1 MGAYGKAYTLLY
13 LIGAVTILTSCVKDD
28 LYDTPHPDRG
38 AVVVTTDWSGKS
50 TEADIPQAYTLRI
63 GGREQNVSAA
73 TNVFDALLA
82 PGGYGLTVYNSPEG
96 ISIDGNKATVNPV
109 DLTGAIEPH
118 PGYLFASYQD
128 ISVVADDTL
137 HVTAPMRQY
146 VRRLDIELTATE
158 GDYSR
163 VQSATATLSGVASA
177 ADMATGDRSVAAQV
191 TNAFR
196 QDDNK
201 FTIFFRL
208 LGIVPTETHT
218 LTVDITFN
226 NGDTQRVVSDLTEAI
241 RDFNNG
247 TNADFTPMTAGGGIF
262 FEDAFLEFTFAAY
275 APYASG
281 ANASTLP
288 GTDGKI
294 TVNTSNQ
301 PTTTEQEKVDYIHA
315 TGAKAD
321 KDSPTVSFTDNTA
334 AGGSD
339 CSFKHKM
346 ARLIL
351 KVQVSNTDGFD
362 DTAVLEFADYKL
374 GGLVHEGTFDVKTGT
389 AATAGSVVS
398 DWMLRQCTGAPKT
411 ATDKCVATFDA
422 ATGVMT
428 FTMILLPQTLANALV
443 LEISPDDGEYQ
454 SYSNKDMIKP
464 ALEAG
469 YSYTYTIT
477 VKKTGLTLSG
487 STIENWNDGG
497 SHAGDAKM

>member
-1 MGAYGKAYTLLY
+1 M
-13 LIGAVTILTSCVKDD
+13 TILTSCVKDD

-82 PGGYGLTVYNSPEG
+82 PGGYGLTVYNSPKG

-118 PGYLFASYQD
+118 PGYLFASHQD

-177 ADMATGDRSVAAQV
+177 ADMATGDRSAAAQV

-247 TNADFTPMTAGGGIF
+247 TKPVKLTGNLLLPVEAG
-262 FEDAFLEFTFAAY
+262 
-275 APYASG
+275 
-281 ANASTLP
+281 
-288 GTDGKI
+288 
-294 TVNTSNQ
+294 V
-301 PTTTEQEKVDYIHA
+301 
-315 TGAKAD
+315 TGA
-321 KDSPTVSFTDNTA
+321 
-334 AGGSD
+334 
-339 CSFKHKM
+339 
-346 ARLIL
+346 
-351 KVQVSNTDGFD
+351 
-362 DTAVLEFADYKL
+362 
-374 GGLVHEGTFDVKTGT
+374 
-389 AATAGSVVS
+389 
-398 DWMLRQCTGAPKT
+398 
-411 ATDKCVATFDA
+411 
-422 ATGVMT
+422 
-428 FTMILLPQTLANALV
+428 
-443 LEISPDDGEYQ
+443 
-454 SYSNKDMIKP
+454 
-464 ALEAG
+464 
-469 YSYTYTIT
+469 TIT
-477 VKKTGLTLSG
+477 GWNEVESG
-487 STIENWNDGG
+487 N
-497 SHAGDAKM
+497 GDAN

>member
-1 MGAYGKAYTLLY
+1 MNTTTIIRQIKEYMGAYGKAYTLLY

-118 PGYLFASYQD
+118 PGYLFASHQD
-128 ISVVADDTL
+128 I
-137 HVTAPMRQY
+137 
-146 VRRLDIELTATE
+146 
-158 GDYSR
+158 
-163 VQSATATLSGVASA
+163 
-177 ADMATGDRSVAAQV
+177 
-191 TNAFR
+191 
-196 QDDNK
+196 
-201 FTIFFRL
+201 
-208 LGIVPTETHT
+208 
-218 LTVDITFN
+218 
-226 NGDTQRVVSDLTEAI
+226 
-241 RDFNNG
+241 
-247 TNADFTPMTAGGGIF
+247 
-262 FEDAFLEFTFAAY
+262 
-275 APYASG
+275 
-281 ANASTLP
+281 
-288 GTDGKI
+288 
-294 TVNTSNQ
+294 
-301 PTTTEQEKVDYIHA
+301 
-315 TGAKAD
+315 
-321 KDSPTVSFTDNTA
+321 
-334 AGGSD
+334 
-339 CSFKHKM
+339 
-346 ARLIL
+346 
-351 KVQVSNTDGFD
+351 
-362 DTAVLEFADYKL
+362 
-374 GGLVHEGTFDVKTGT
+374 
-389 AATAGSVVS
+389 SVVS

>member
-118 PGYLFASYQD
+118 PGYLFASHQD

-158 GDYSR
+158 GD
-163 VQSATATLSGVASA
+163 
-177 ADMATGDRSVAAQV
+177 RSVAAQV

-208 LGIVPTETHT
+208 LGIVLTETHT

-247 TNADFTPMTAGGGIF
+247 TKPVKLTGNLLLPVEAG
-262 FEDAFLEFTFAAY
+262 
-275 APYASG
+275 
-281 ANASTLP
+281 
-288 GTDGKI
+288 
-294 TVNTSNQ
+294 V
-301 PTTTEQEKVDYIHA
+301 
-315 TGAKAD
+315 TGA
-321 KDSPTVSFTDNTA
+321 
-334 AGGSD
+334 
-339 CSFKHKM
+339 
-346 ARLIL
+346 
-351 KVQVSNTDGFD
+351 
-362 DTAVLEFADYKL
+362 
-374 GGLVHEGTFDVKTGT
+374 
-389 AATAGSVVS
+389 
-398 DWMLRQCTGAPKT
+398 
-411 ATDKCVATFDA
+411 
-422 ATGVMT
+422 
-428 FTMILLPQTLANALV
+428 
-443 LEISPDDGEYQ
+443 
-454 SYSNKDMIKP
+454 
-464 ALEAG
+464 
-469 YSYTYTIT
+469 TIT
-477 VKKTGLTLSG
+477 GWNEVESG
-487 STIENWNDGG
+487 N
-497 SHAGDAKM
+497 GDAN

>member
-1 MGAYGKAYTLLY
+1 MNTTIIIRQIKEYTGAYGKAYTLLY
-13 LIGAVTILTSCVKDD
+13 LIGAVAILTSCVKDD

-118 PGYLFASYQD
+118 PGYLFASHQD

-208 LGIVPTETHT
+208 LGIV
-218 LTVDITFN
+218 
-226 NGDTQRVVSDLTEAI
+226 RRKRI
-241 RDFNNG
+241 R
-247 TNADFTPMTAGGGIF
+247 
-262 FEDAFLEFTFAAY
+262 
-275 APYASG
+275 
-281 ANASTLP
+281 
-288 GTDGKI
+288 
-294 TVNTSNQ
+294 
-301 PTTTEQEKVDYIHA
+301 
-315 TGAKAD
+315 
-321 KDSPTVSFTDNTA
+321 
-334 AGGSD
+334 
-339 CSFKHKM
+339 
-346 ARLIL
+346 
-351 KVQVSNTDGFD
+351 
-362 DTAVLEFADYKL
+362 
-374 GGLVHEGTFDVKTGT
+374 
-389 AATAGSVVS
+389 
-398 DWMLRQCTGAPKT
+398 
-411 ATDKCVATFDA
+411 
-422 ATGVMT
+422 
-428 FTMILLPQTLANALV
+428 
-443 LEISPDDGEYQ
+443 
-454 SYSNKDMIKP
+454 
-464 ALEAG
+464 
-469 YSYTYTIT
+469 
-477 VKKTGLTLSG
+477 
-487 STIENWNDGG
+487 
-497 SHAGDAKM
+497 

>member
-1 MGAYGKAYTLLY
+1 MNTTIIIRQIKEYTGAYGKAYTLLY
-13 LIGAVTILTSCVKDD
+13 LIGAVAILTSCVKDD

-118 PGYLFASYQD
+118 PGYLFASHQD

-201 FTIFFRL
+201 FTIFF
-208 LGIVPTETHT
+208 
-218 LTVDITFN
+218 N
-226 NGDTQRVVSDLTEAI
+226 NGDTQRVVSDLTEDI

-247 TNADFTPMTAGGGIF
+247 TKPVKLTGNLLLPVEAG
-262 FEDAFLEFTFAAY
+262 
-275 APYASG
+275 
-281 ANASTLP
+281 
-288 GTDGKI
+288 
-294 TVNTSNQ
+294 V
-301 PTTTEQEKVDYIHA
+301 
-315 TGAKAD
+315 TGA
-321 KDSPTVSFTDNTA
+321 
-334 AGGSD
+334 
-339 CSFKHKM
+339 
-346 ARLIL
+346 
-351 KVQVSNTDGFD
+351 
-362 DTAVLEFADYKL
+362 
-374 GGLVHEGTFDVKTGT
+374 
-389 AATAGSVVS
+389 
-398 DWMLRQCTGAPKT
+398 
-411 ATDKCVATFDA
+411 
-422 ATGVMT
+422 
-428 FTMILLPQTLANALV
+428 
-443 LEISPDDGEYQ
+443 
-454 SYSNKDMIKP
+454 
-464 ALEAG
+464 
-469 YSYTYTIT
+469 TIT
-477 VKKTGLTLSG
+477 GWNEVESG
-487 STIENWNDGG
+487 N
-497 SHAGDAKM
+497 GDAN

>member
-1 MGAYGKAYTLLY
+1 MNTTTIIRQIKEYMGAYGKAYALLY

-118 PGYLFASYQD
+118 PGYLFASHQD

-177 ADMATGDRSVAAQV
+177 ADMGTGDRSVAAQG
-191 TNAFR
+191 THAFR

-226 NGDTQRVVSDLTEAI
+226 NGDTQR
-241 RDFNNG
+241 
-247 TNADFTPMTAGGGIF
+247 
-262 FEDAFLEFTFAAY
+262 
-275 APYASG
+275 
-281 ANASTLP
+281 
-288 GTDGKI
+288 
-294 TVNTSNQ
+294 
-301 PTTTEQEKVDYIHA
+301 
-315 TGAKAD
+315 
-321 KDSPTVSFTDNTA
+321 
-334 AGGSD
+334 
-339 CSFKHKM
+339 
-346 ARLIL
+346 
-351 KVQVSNTDGFD
+351 
-362 DTAVLEFADYKL
+362 
-374 GGLVHEGTFDVKTGT
+374 
-389 AATAGSVVS
+389 
-398 DWMLRQCTGAPKT
+398 KT
-411 ATDKCVATFDA
+411 AHF
-422 ATGVMT
+422 
-428 FTMILLPQTLANALV
+428 
-443 LEISPDDGEYQ
+443 
-454 SYSNKDMIKP
+454 P
-464 ALEAG
+464 AML
-469 YSYTYTIT
+469 
-477 VKKTGLTLSG
+477 
-487 STIENWNDGG
+487 
-497 SHAGDAKM
+497 

>member
-1 MGAYGKAYTLLY
+1 MNTTIIIRQIKEYTGAYGKAYTLLY
-13 LIGAVTILTSCVKDD
+13 LIGAVAILTSCVKDD
-28 LYDTPHPDRG
+28 LYDTPHPDYG
-38 AVVVTTDWSGKS
+38 KIAVT
-50 TEADIPQAYTLRI
+50 AD

-118 PGYLFASYQD
+118 PGYLFASHQD

-177 ADMATGDRSVAAQV
+177 ADMATGDRSAAAQV

-196 QDDNK
+196 QDGNK

-247 TNADFTPMTAGGGIF
+247 TKPVKLTGNLLLPVEAG
-262 FEDAFLEFTFAAY
+262 
-275 APYASG
+275 
-281 ANASTLP
+281 
-288 GTDGKI
+288 
-294 TVNTSNQ
+294 V
-301 PTTTEQEKVDYIHA
+301 
-315 TGAKAD
+315 TGA
-321 KDSPTVSFTDNTA
+321 
-334 AGGSD
+334 
-339 CSFKHKM
+339 
-346 ARLIL
+346 
-351 KVQVSNTDGFD
+351 
-362 DTAVLEFADYKL
+362 
-374 GGLVHEGTFDVKTGT
+374 
-389 AATAGSVVS
+389 
-398 DWMLRQCTGAPKT
+398 
-411 ATDKCVATFDA
+411 
-422 ATGVMT
+422 
-428 FTMILLPQTLANALV
+428 
-443 LEISPDDGEYQ
+443 
-454 SYSNKDMIKP
+454 
-464 ALEAG
+464 
-469 YSYTYTIT
+469 TIT
-477 VKKTGLTLSG
+477 GWNEVESG
-487 STIENWNDGG
+487 N
-497 SHAGDAKM
+497 GDAN

>member
-1 MGAYGKAYTLLY
+1 MNTTTIIRQIKEYMGAYGKAYTLLY

-118 PGYLFASYQD
+118 PGYLFASHQD

-208 LGIVPTETHT
+208 LGI
-218 LTVDITFN
+218 
-226 NGDTQRVVSDLTEAI
+226 DTQRVVSDLTEAI

-247 TNADFTPMTAGGGIF
+247 TKPVKLTGNLLLPVEAG
-262 FEDAFLEFTFAAY
+262 
-275 APYASG
+275 
-281 ANASTLP
+281 
-288 GTDGKI
+288 
-294 TVNTSNQ
+294 V
-301 PTTTEQEKVDYIHA
+301 
-315 TGAKAD
+315 TGA
-321 KDSPTVSFTDNTA
+321 
-334 AGGSD
+334 
-339 CSFKHKM
+339 
-346 ARLIL
+346 
-351 KVQVSNTDGFD
+351 
-362 DTAVLEFADYKL
+362 
-374 GGLVHEGTFDVKTGT
+374 
-389 AATAGSVVS
+389 
-398 DWMLRQCTGAPKT
+398 
-411 ATDKCVATFDA
+411 
-422 ATGVMT
+422 
-428 FTMILLPQTLANALV
+428 
-443 LEISPDDGEYQ
+443 
-454 SYSNKDMIKP
+454 
-464 ALEAG
+464 
-469 YSYTYTIT
+469 TIT
-477 VKKTGLTLSG
+477 GWNEVESG
-487 STIENWNDGG
+487 N
-497 SHAGDAKM
+497 GDAN